1 MLTGSPKLVPR
12 GYHELSVNFQ
22 SDQEVTH
29 VKKKHSF
36 VWSAWKVKWLFVSHT
51 INLVN
56 NTLSK
61 HSREFAA
68 YVSTVKCYCCF
79 TLRLVLKVLDL
90 GGSE

>member
-1 MLTGSPKLVPR
+1 MLTGSPKLLPR
-12 GYHELSVNFQ
+12 GYHELSVSFQ
-22 SDQEVTH
+22 IDEVTH

-36 VWSAWKVKWLFVSHT
+36 VWSALKVKWLFVSHT
-51 INLVN
+51 INLAN

-79 TLRLVLKVLDL
+79 TLRLALKVLDL